1 MTNTMVTVHKSDN
14 TCSVHFGNKRRT
26 IISKTICKI
35 RNVSVNK
42 IYIYLSLSACKQVR
56 HYIIHWMTALGDTL
70 VFGCTLVEI
79 VQLTHTDK
87 YYPSPVHWIALCY
100 MAFPKTKQ
108 SLAAQPCQSAM
119 NQRRLQ
125 ADLTCCW
132 LTCHC
137 PALIEACSSAQ
148 CETCGCSV
156 SRLQALSGGCIYSG
170 LISSL

>member
-1 MTNTMVTVHKSDN
+1 MIHKVSQHVHIHSWKRWLKKYTAATTMRNTMVTVHKSDN
-14 TCSVHFGNKRRT
+14 TCSVHFGNIRRT

-42 IYIYLSLSACKQVR
+42 IYLSLSACKQVR

-100 MAFPKTKQ
+100 MAFPKTKHK
-108 SLAAQPCQSAM
+108 SGRTTLPECDESEEAAGWPHLLLV
-119 NQRRLQ
+119 N
-125 ADLTCCW
+125 
-132 LTCHC
+132 
-137 PALIEACSSAQ
+137 
-148 CETCGCSV
+148 
-156 SRLQALSGGCIYSG
+156 LS
-170 LISSL
+170 